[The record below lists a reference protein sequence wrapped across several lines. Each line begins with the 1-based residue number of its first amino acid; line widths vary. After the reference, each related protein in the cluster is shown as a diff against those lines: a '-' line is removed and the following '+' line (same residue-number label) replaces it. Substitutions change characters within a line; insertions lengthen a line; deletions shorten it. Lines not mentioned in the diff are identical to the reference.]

1 MMLSANLFEGVLAA
15 LGTHWAAVPPPGSD
29 RRAPRVTAGGRV
41 VIVPCPE
48 GVHAGHKPPL
58 SVPMRD
64 LSRGG
69 VRFLMPRRLP
79 LDTQFV
85 LLLPREAEP
94 LAGKAGPAAKKAAA
108 AAPLAVECT
117 VIYWQPLERELFA
130 IGGQFTRVLSA
141 AEFQAPAQA
150 PRVVLPGHDASDPAA
165 EPAAAAA
172 RRAAS

>member
-1 MMLSANLFEGVLAA
+1 MMLSANLFEGVLSA
-15 LGTHWAAVPPPGSD
+15 LGAEWAAVSPAGGD
-29 RRAPRVTAGGRV
+29 RRQPRVSAGGRV

-48 GVHAGHKPPL
+48 GVEAGHKPPL
-58 SVPMRD
+58 SVPVRD

-85 LLLPREAEP
+85 LLLPRAVEAP
-94 LAGKAGPAAKKAAA
+94 VVAKSGGTPTP

-117 VIYWQPLERELFA
+117 VIYWQPLARELFA
-130 IGGQFTRVLSA
+130 IGGQFTRVLSG
-141 AEFQAPAQA
+141 AEFRAPAQA
-150 PRVVLPGHDASDPAA
+150 PRVVLPGHDAGDVGAVETA
-165 EPAAAAA
+165 VAAA